1 LRIGSEAVASALPK
15 PWTVDDFLAWEAQ
28 QPERYEFIDG
38 MVLPRIGG
46 SAAHAAIKDNVTA
59 ALRVRL
65 KNSTCRVLSEGL
77 KVVTPENVHYPDVT
91 VFCSPIQPT
100 DDQIHEPVV
109 IVEVLSRSTGDR
121 DRGAKWVGYRTLP
134 SLQHYVRIAQD
145 RRRVEVYTRSDEGWT
160 LRLDELPAR
169 RVSLSA
175 IHLELDLDQIYEDS
189 GC

>member
-1 LRIGSEAVASALPK
+1 VASALPR

-38 MVLPRIGG
+38 MVFMMVGG

-59 ALRVRL
+59 ALRSRL
-65 KNSTCRVLSEGL
+65 QNSTCRVLSEGL

-91 VFCSPIQPT
+91 VFCTPIQPT

-109 IVEVLSRSTGDR
+109 IIEVLSRSTGDR
-121 DRGAKWVGYRTLP
+121 DRGAKWVGYRALP
-134 SLQHYVRIAQD
+134 SLRHDVLIAQD
-145 RRRVEVYTRSDEGWT
+145 RRRVEVYTRSEEGWT
-160 LRLDELPAR
+160 LRLFEPPTRPVA
-169 RVSLSA
+169 LSA
-175 IHLELDLDQIYEDS
+175 IKLELDLDQIYEDS

>member
-1 LRIGSEAVASALPK
+1 VASALPR

-38 MVLPRIGG
+38 MVFPMVGG
-46 SAAHAAIKDNVTA
+46 SAAHTIIKGNVFETLSRRLRGGRCR
-59 ALRVRL
+59 AL
-65 KNSTCRVLSEGL
+65 TEGL

-91 VFCSPIQPT
+91 VTCTPIQPT
-100 DDQIHEPVV
+100 DHQIHEPVV

-121 DRGAKWVGYRTLP
+121 DRGAKWVGYRALP
-134 SLQHYVRIAQD
+134 SLQHYVLIAQE

-160 LRLDELPAR
+160 LRLFEPPGRRVPLPA
-169 RVSLSA
+169 
-175 IHLELDLDQIYEDS
+175 IKLELDLDQIYEDS

>member
-1 LRIGSEAVASALPK
+1 MASVLPK

-38 MVLPRIGG
+38 MVFMMVGG
-46 SAAHAAIKDNVTA
+46 SAAHTIIKGNVFG
-59 ALRVRL
+59 ALASRL
-65 KNSTCRVLSEGL
+65 RGGRCRALTEGL

-91 VFCSPIQPT
+91 VFCTPIQPT

-121 DRGAKWVGYRTLP
+121 DRGAKWVGYRALQ
-134 SLQHYVRIAQD
+134 SLQHYVLIAQD

-160 LRLDELPAR
+160 LRLFEPPAR
-169 RVSLSA
+169 RVPLPA
-175 IHLELDLDQIYEDS
+175 MRLELDLDQIYEDS

>member
-1 LRIGSEAVASALPK
+1 VASALPR
-15 PWTVDDFLAWEAQ
+15 PWTVDDFLAWESQ

-38 MVLPRIGG
+38 MVFMMVGG
-46 SAAHAAIKDNVTA
+46 SAAHTIIKGNVFG
-59 ALRVRL
+59 ALSSRL
-65 KNSTCRVLSEGL
+65 RGGRCRALTEGL

-91 VFCSPIQPT
+91 VTCTPIQPT

-121 DRGAKWVGYRTLP
+121 DRGAKWVGYRALQ
-134 SLQHYVRIAQD
+134 SLQHYVLIAQD

-160 LRLDELPAR
+160 LRLFEPPAR
-169 RVSLSA
+169 RVPLPA
-175 IHLELDLDQIYEDS
+175 MKVELELDQIYEDS